1 MKSKRSRLDRFLSQK
16 LSINRRDTRLLLA
29 QGRVW
34 VDRQPAI
41 SIQQAVDEY
50 THVQFDQQILQDN
63 KPCYIQLHKPKGVV
77 SATKD
82 LKHTT
87 VVDLLPDSK
96 PNNLH
101 IAGRLDYNS
110 TGLLLLTNDGRWSR
124 RLSEPSS
131 RIKKRYLVTLDKAIT
146 QSVIDAFQTGIY
158 FAYENLTTLPATLKL
173 LSPVKAEVSLQ
184 EGRYHQIKRM
194 FGHFQIEVLTL
205 HRLSVGN
212 LQLDPDL
219 SEGESRHLNN
229 HEVKSIF
236 IVESDKQ

>member
-16 LSINRRDTRLLLA
+16 LSINRRDARLLLA

-34 VDRQPAI
+34 VDRQPAT

-50 THVQFDQQILQDN
+50 THVQFDQHILQDN
-63 KPCYIQLHKPKGVV
+63 QPCYIQLHKPKGVV

-82 LKHTT
+82 PIHTT
-87 VVDLLPDSK
+87 VVDLLPTDR
-96 PNNLH
+96 PHNLH
-101 IAGRLDYNS
+101 IVGRLDYNS

-124 RLSEPSS
+124 RLTEPSAG
-131 RIKKRYLVTLDKAIT
+131 INKRYLVTLDKAISQT
-146 QSVIDAFQTGIY
+146 VIDAFQTGIY
-158 FAYENLTTLPATLKL
+158 FAYENITTLPATLTL
-173 LSPVKAEVSLQ
+173 ISPLKAEVSLK

-194 FGHFQIEVLTL
+194 FGHFQIQVLTL

-212 LQLDPDL
+212 LLLDPHL
-219 SEGESRHLNN
+219 SEGESRDLNN

-236 IVESDKQ
+236 IVESDK